1 MTSPIS
7 DTMYPEFCR
16 RLLPEQGD
24 SALADHNDGYQQQES
39 EEHQAYDHR
48 EPDPQSLQT
57 PVKSV

>member
-1 MTSPIS
+1 
-7 DTMYPEFCR
+7 MYPEFCR